1 MRSYPKTAR
10 RDARRGEWPGGA
22 GPEGTGRSPVDRPAM
37 RSYPKEIAR
46 RMALAAAIAISL
58 AGAAARADDEIVKGA
73 VVKIELREIYVN
85 LGAGQGVTGG
95 SPIRIKRSIK
105 LRHPVTRAPIEDWLP
120 VGSAT
125 VTQAGSALSRAVIGE
140 LVTAIRVGDIAEVLV
155 SRAPASPPAPPSGP
169 TPPTPP
175 APPAPAPPPVDPAT
189 REVLELFAAQ
199 SGQPLDARIA
209 AWARYLSTHPESPYA
224 ASIRADLDALEQLR
238 EQLGPASEAQSAGAI
253 ETVDH
258 EVPGPTDAGA
268 AFPVVF
274 VLARPERV
282 ASAYLHVRTRDR
294 RTYRRELLA
303 REHDIYLRGVV
314 PAEVVRAP
322 GVEYFVEVATPSGET
337 GLALGSPE
345 EPVRVA
351 VKPPPLLD
359 RFGDRLG
366 DGDEAGRTTVM
377 LGGEYL
383 DFATHDRRAGDHRD
397 RMASGVIGVSYE
409 IGAAVQRVGVGM
421 GAINGSGGYAD
432 VTWDEMLPV
441 PQAGL
446 RYGRADVELGQPRLA
461 GGFSWIAG
469 VGKRGFGM
477 GVEGRARI
485 GARRGTNLEL
495 LAQRLPELGWLAS
508 ARLGARP
515 ARALLLGLSVGA
527 TDQPSRGDTA
537 AKLVTELAWI
547 GLPWLVVRVNGSW
560 QGRSADHGGFGG
572 GAAAEV
578 TW

>member
-1 MRSYPKTAR
+1 MRSDPKA
-10 RDARRGEWPGGA
+10 A
-22 GPEGTGRSPVDRPAM
+22 GRSPVDRPAM
-37 RSYPKEIAR
+37 RIFLAAALAL
-46 RMALAAAIAISL
+46 ALAAAPAP
-58 AGAAARADDEIVKGA
+58 ARADDEIVQGS

-85 LGAGQGVTGG
+85 LGAGQGVVGG
-95 SPIRIKRSIK
+95 TPIRLKRPIK
-105 LRHPVTRAPIEDWLP
+105 LRHPVTRAAIEDWLP

-125 VTQAGSALSRAVIGE
+125 VTQAGTALSRAVVGE

-155 SRAPASPPAPPSGP
+155 SRAPARPPAPPTGP
-169 TPPTPP
+169 VPP
-175 APPAPAPPPVDPAT
+175 APPAPPAPPPVDPAT

-238 EQLGPASEAQSAGAI
+238 EQLGPASEAQSAGSI

-258 EVPGPTDAGA
+258 EVPGPTDEGA

-282 ASAYLHVRTRDR
+282 ASAYLHFRSRDR
-294 RTYRRELLA
+294 RTYRRELLT

-322 GVEYFVEVATPSGET
+322 GVEYFVEVATPSGEA

-351 VKPPPLLD
+351 VRPPPLL
-359 RFGDRLG
+359 DRLG
-366 DGDEAGRTTVM
+366 DGDEAGRTTVTI
-377 LGGEYL
+377 GGEYL
-383 DFATHDRRAGDHRD
+383 DFATHDQRTGDRRD
-397 RMASGVIGVSYE
+397 RMASAAIGVSYE
-409 IGAAVQRVGVGM
+409 IGEVVQRVGVGM
-421 GAINGSGGYAD
+421 GAIGGSGGFAD
-432 VTWDEMLPV
+432 LTWSDMLAAPE
-441 PQAGL
+441 AGL
-446 RYGRADVELGQPRLA
+446 RYGRADVELGQPKIAA
-461 GGFSWIAG
+461 GLSWFAG

-477 GVEGRARI
+477 GVEARGRV

-515 ARALLLGLSVGA
+515 ARDLLLGLSVGA
-527 TDQPSRGDTA
+527 TDQPNRGDTA

-547 GLPWLVVRVNGSW
+547 GLPWLVLRVQGSW